1 MSPIKN
7 LTEVRRLPRLGR
19 IRTGVKVTNAKGTEY
34 PQAVDYFVVP
44 QEVQEVYGEKPKSLR
59 IYFPVEDPEIFA
71 SQFYRAYSASRGL
84 ICKGDGAAAYRLCD
98 INNDSFPTPDSKETA
113 LKEVACEGKDCEFYG
128 KKCTEVMNLQFLLPD
143 VPGLGVWQLDTGSI
157 NAIKNVNSTLELIRS
172 IIGRV
177 AMVPLDLVIAPLEV
191 TADGKKKTVHIINIK
206 LNKTLLELRA
216 SMGKEL
222 PRLAPVDK
230 ETGEINPGLPVPDDE
245 IPELIMPQNQEAND
259 QVKVEHKA
267 EVKVEPEVKTESNLN
282 LTDVLNVDW
291 SKETQK
297 DYLNMLVKVSIK
309 LGWLPPQTKKF
320 FTDNFKIA
328 DSRGITI
335 GMRQPILKAMIA
347 ELQKDAP
354 LFEEIEI

>member
-1 MSPIKN
+1 MPIKG
-7 LTEVRRLPRLGR
+7 LSEKRRLPRLGK
-19 IRTGVKVTNAKGTEY
+19 IRTGIKTANAKGTEY
-34 PQAVDYFVVP
+34 PQAVDYFVCP
-44 QEVQEVYGEKPKSLR
+44 PEVQEVYGEKPKSLR
-59 IYFPVEDPEIFA
+59 IYFPIEDDAIFA

-230 ETGEINPGLPVPDDE
+230 ATGEINPGLPVPDDE
-245 IPELIMPQNQEAND
+245 IPELIAPENQNHDQEADD
-259 QVKVEHKA
+259 QLFPSSPA
-267 EVKVEPEVKTESNLN
+267 PI
-282 LTDVLNVDW
+282 DW
-291 SKETQK
+291 SKSSNADFK
-297 DYLNMLVKVSIK
+297 DARDALIVRLGMSKPLITEHLRRRGLVGDGGLV
-309 LGWLPPQTKKF
+309 TMA
-320 FTDNFKIA
+320 N
-328 DSRGITI
+328 RG
-335 GMRQPILKAMIA
+335 LVIA
-347 ELQKDAP
+347 ELTKMC
-354 LFEEIEI
+354 EVEGK